1 MYLCVSKQ
9 ECCKH
14 QILLRNAVPSSEVS
28 HHFAQDIGLTLVL
41 PLLKEVVIN
50 TDGKQDVFAFAVFA
64 LECAFD
70 LALDRAALEGML
82 RTHDDE
88 LIVEFDTAV
97 DFSPHR
103 FAPDGIFRKV
113 PGAYAL
119 SLQVGV

>member
-1 MYLCVSKQ
+1 
-9 ECCKH
+9 
-14 QILLRNAVPSSEVS
+14 
-28 HHFAQDIGLTLVL
+28 
-41 PLLKEVVIN
+41 
-50 TDGKQDVFAFAVFA
+50 
-64 LECAFD
+64 
-70 LALDRAALEGML
+70 ML

-119 SLQVGV
+119 SLQVGVEAVAKALVFAAVTDKAGEVLDGFADERMHVGQERIRYACLPQKALWNGAT